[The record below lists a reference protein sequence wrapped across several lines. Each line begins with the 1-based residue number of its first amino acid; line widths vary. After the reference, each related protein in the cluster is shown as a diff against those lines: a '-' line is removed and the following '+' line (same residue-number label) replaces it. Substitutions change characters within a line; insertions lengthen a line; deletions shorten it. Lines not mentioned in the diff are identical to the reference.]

1 MTTGLGGGPFDRAA
15 LACLRAGLLAL
26 ARAGRLAARSLR
38 RLADFTMNETS
49 SSAALAAGARAA
61 TVLGRDGYSSRAS
74 QLVKRE
80 DCRDDNRQW
89 NKKPGGRPVLAL
101 RHVLCALALIG
112 AAASAAGRAEAQTYP
127 DRLIK
132 MVVPYPAGGP
142 IDITARLVVQ
152 RLGPILG
159 QTVIIENRGG
169 AGGALGTKAVAAAE
183 PDGYTLL
190 FGNAS
195 ALVVGPAVYRF
206 RDYDTIR
213 QFTPVAKVT
222 EGYEVLV
229 VAPDFPAKNVPELVA
244 YAKANP
250 GKLNFGSMGYG
261 NLTHLAG
268 ELFKLQT
275 GTDFTHV
282 PYKGPP
288 EAVAGIVT
296 GQVHILFGEVAGLLP
311 LVREGKIRG
320 LGVASVSRNALAP
333 ELPTM
338 IEGGLPDFVALTFTG
353 VVAPVG
359 TPASIV
365 NKLNAAINES
375 LKPSD
380 VVAALG
386 KLGAEVRTG
395 SAAEFGTF
403 LAKERDLW
411 VDVVTRTGIKAE

>member
-1 MTTGLGGGPFDRAA
+1 MLCIV
-15 LACLRAGLLAL
+15 LAIGAG
-26 ARAGRLAARSLR
+26 AGIV
-38 RLADFTMNETS
+38 
-49 SSAALAAGARAA
+49 ARAA
-61 TVLGRDGYSSRAS
+61 
-74 QLVKRE
+74 
-80 DCRDDNRQW
+80 
-89 NKKPGGRPVLAL
+89 
-101 RHVLCALALIG
+101 
-112 AAASAAGRAEAQTYP
+112 AQAYP

-132 MVVPYPAGGP
+132 IVVPYPPGGP
-142 IDITARLVVQ
+142 IDITARIVAQ

-169 AGGALGTKAVAAAE
+169 AGGALGSKAVASAE

-195 ALVVGPAVYRF
+195 AFVVGPAVYRF
-206 RDYDTIR
+206 RDYDTLK

-229 VAPDFPAKNVPELVA
+229 VAADFPPRDVQELIA
-244 YAKANP
+244 YAKARP

-261 NLTHLAG
+261 NLTHLVA

-275 GTDFTHV
+275 GTDFVHV
-282 PYKGPP
+282 PYKGSP
-288 EAVAGIVT
+288 EAVAGIAA

-311 LVREGKIRG
+311 LVREGKLRA
-320 LGVASVSRNALAP
+320 LGVASVGRNALAP

-353 VVAPVG
+353 VVAPKG
-359 TPASIV
+359 TPPAIV
-365 NKLNAAINES
+365 SKLNAAINES
-375 LKPSD
+375 LKPPE

-386 KLGAEVRTG
+386 KLGAEVRPA
-395 SAAEFGTF
+395 SPEEFGTF
-403 LAKERDLW
+403 LAKERDKW

>member
-1 MTTGLGGGPFDRAA
+1 MIARRFVLYAA
-15 LACLRAGLLAL
+15 
-26 ARAGRLAARSLR
+26 
-38 RLADFTMNETS
+38 
-49 SSAALAAGARAA
+49 
-61 TVLGRDGYSSRAS
+61 VLVG
-74 QLVKRE
+74 V
-80 DCRDDNRQW
+80 
-89 NKKPGGRPVLAL
+89 
-101 RHVLCALALIG
+101 
-112 AAASAAGRAEAQTYP
+112 AASMAGPAASQTYP
-127 DRLIK
+127 DRLVK
-132 MVVPYPAGGP
+132 LVVPFPAGGP
-142 IDITARLVVQ
+142 IDITARLLVQ

-169 AGGALGTKAVAAAE
+169 AGGALGTKAVVGAE

-206 RDYDTIR
+206 RDYDTLK

-229 VAPDFPAKNVPELVA
+229 VAADSPVKNVQDLIA

-261 NLTHLAG
+261 NLTHLAA
-268 ELFKLQT
+268 ELFKLRT
-275 GTDFTHV
+275 GTDFVHV
-282 PYKGPP
+282 PYKGSP

-296 GQVHILFGEVAGLLP
+296 GQVHMLFGEVAGLLP
-311 LVREGKIRG
+311 LVREGKIRA
-320 LGVASVSRNALAP
+320 LGVASAGRNALAP
-333 ELPTM
+333 DLPTL

-353 VVAPVG
+353 VMAPAG

-365 NKLNAAINES
+365 NKLNAAVNES
-375 LKPSD
+375 LQPLD

-395 SAAEFGTF
+395 SPEEFGAF
-403 LAKERDLW
+403 LAKERDKW
-411 VDVVTRTGIKAE
+411 VDVVARTGIKAE

>member
-1 MTTGLGGGPFDRAA
+1 M
-15 LACLRAGLLAL
+15 
-26 ARAGRLAARSLR
+26 
-38 RLADFTMNETS
+38 
-49 SSAALAAGARAA
+49 
-61 TVLGRDGYSSRAS
+61 
-74 QLVKRE
+74 
-80 DCRDDNRQW
+80 
-89 NKKPGGRPVLAL
+89 
-101 RHVLCALALIG
+101 
-112 AAASAAGRAEAQTYP
+112 
-127 DRLIK
+127 
-132 MVVPYPAGGP
+132 
-142 IDITARLVVQ
+142 VQ

-206 RDYDTIR
+206 RDYDTVKH
-213 QFTPVAKVT
+213 FTPVAKVT

-229 VAPDFPAKNVPELVA
+229 VAPDFPAKNVQELVA

-250 GKLNFGSMGYG
+250 AKLNFGSMGYG

-282 PYKGPP
+282 PYKGSP

-320 LGVASVSRNALAP
+320 LGVASATRNALAP

-353 VVAPVG
+353 VVAPAG

-375 LKPSD
+375 LKPAEIVDGAGQARGRGADGIGAGVRGVHRQGAGQVGRRGDAHGHQGGVSAQRAPSPPL
-380 VVAALG
+380 VVPGLEPGHPSENTLRSKRIGLPGHSPAM
-386 KLGAEVRTG
+386 TG
-395 SAAEFGTF
+395 SVGARLARTRARRTTSAE
-403 LAKERDLW
+403 
-411 VDVVTRTGIKAE
+411 

>member
-1 MTTGLGGGPFDRAA
+1 M
-15 LACLRAGLLAL
+15 LA
-26 ARAGRLAARSLR
+26 
-38 RLADFTMNETS
+38 
-49 SSAALAAGARAA
+49 
-61 TVLGRDGYSSRAS
+61 
-74 QLVKRE
+74 
-80 DCRDDNRQW
+80 
-89 NKKPGGRPVLAL
+89 P

-112 AAASAAGRAEAQTYP
+112 AAASAAGRVDAQTYP

-159 QTVIIENRGG
+159 QTVIVENRGG

-206 RDYDTIR
+206 RDYDTLK
-213 QFTPVAKVT
+213 QFTSVAKVT

-229 VAPDFPAKNVPELVA
+229 VAPDFPAKNVQELVA

-282 PYKGPP
+282 PYKGSP

-320 LGVASVSRNALAP
+320 LGVASATRNALAP

-338 IEGGLPDFVALTFTG
+338 IEGGIPDFVALTFTG
-353 VVAPVG
+353 VVAPAG

-365 NKLNAAINES
+365 TKLNAAINES
-375 LKPSD
+375 LKPAE

-386 KLGAEVRTG
+386 KLGAEV
-395 SAAEFGTF
+395 
-403 LAKERDLW
+403 
-411 VDVVTRTGIKAE
+411 

>member
-1 MTTGLGGGPFDRAA
+1 MIARRFVLCIVAAFAVLGMVDRAA
-15 LACLRAGLLAL
+15 
-26 ARAGRLAARSLR
+26 
-38 RLADFTMNETS
+38 
-49 SSAALAAGARAA
+49 
-61 TVLGRDGYSSRAS
+61 
-74 QLVKRE
+74 
-80 DCRDDNRQW
+80 
-89 NKKPGGRPVLAL
+89 
-101 RHVLCALALIG
+101 
-112 AAASAAGRAEAQTYP
+112 AQNYP

-142 IDITARLVVQ
+142 IDLTARLVAQ

-206 RDYDTIR
+206 RDYDTVKH
-213 QFTPVAKVT
+213 FTPIAKVT

-229 VAPDFPAKNVPELVA
+229 VAPDFPPRNVQELIA
-244 YAKANP
+244 YSKVNP

-261 NLTHLAG
+261 NLTHLVA
-268 ELFKLQT
+268 ELFKLRT
-275 GTDFTHV
+275 GTDFVHV
-282 PYKGPP
+282 PYKGSP
-288 EAVAGIVT
+288 EAVAGIVA

-311 LVREGKIRG
+311 LVREGKIRA
-320 LGVASVSRNALAP
+320 LGVASVGRNALAP
-333 ELPTM
+333 ELPTL

-353 VVAPVG
+353 VVAPAG
-359 TPASIV
+359 TPAPIV
-365 NKLNAAINES
+365 NKLNAAINEV
-375 LKPSD
+375 LKSPD
-380 VVAALG
+380 AVAALG

-395 SAAEFGTF
+395 SPADFGAF
-403 LAKERDLW
+403 IAKERDKW

>member
-1 MTTGLGGGPFDRAA
+1 
-15 LACLRAGLLAL
+15 
-26 ARAGRLAARSLR
+26 
-38 RLADFTMNETS
+38 
-49 SSAALAAGARAA
+49 
-61 TVLGRDGYSSRAS
+61 
-74 QLVKRE
+74 
-80 DCRDDNRQW
+80 
-89 NKKPGGRPVLAL
+89 
-101 RHVLCALALIG
+101 
-112 AAASAAGRAEAQTYP
+112 
-127 DRLIK
+127 

-142 IDITARLVVQ
+142 IDLTARLVVQ

-206 RDYDTIR
+206 RDYDTIK

-229 VAPDFPAKNVPELVA
+229 VAPDFPAKNVQELIA

-282 PYKGPP
+282 PYKGSP

-338 IEGGLPDFVALTFTG
+338 IEGGTPRLRRAHIYRRGRAGGHAGGHRRQAQCRDQRKPQARRGRGGPGQARRRGADGIGAG
-353 VVAPVG
+353 VRRR
-359 TPASIV
+359 
-365 NKLNAAINES
+365 S
-375 LKPSD
+375 L
-380 VVAALG
+380 
-386 KLGAEVRTG
+386 R
-395 SAAEFGTF
+395 
-403 LAKERDLW
+403 KERDKW

>member
-1 MTTGLGGGPFDRAA
+1 MI
-15 LACLRAGLLAL
+15 
-26 ARAGRLAARSLR
+26 ARR
-38 RLADFTMNETS
+38 F
-49 SSAALAAGARAA
+49 
-61 TVLGRDGYSSRAS
+61 
-74 QLVKRE
+74 
-80 DCRDDNRQW
+80 
-89 NKKPGGRPVLAL
+89 
-101 RHVLCALALIG
+101 VLCAAVTICV
-112 AAASAAGRAEAQTYP
+112 ASSMPGRAESQGYP

-132 MVVPYPAGGP
+132 LVVPFPAGGP
-142 IDITARLVVQ
+142 IDITARLLVQ

-169 AGGALGTKAVAAAE
+169 AGGALGTKAVVGAE

-206 RDYDTIR
+206 RDYDTLK
-213 QFTPVAKVT
+213 QFMPVAKVT

-229 VAPDFPAKNVPELVA
+229 VAADSPVKNVQDLIT

-261 NLTHLAG
+261 NLTHLAA

-275 GTDFTHV
+275 GTDFVHV
-282 PYKGPP
+282 PYKGSP

-296 GQVHILFGEVAGLLP
+296 GQVHMLFGEVAGLLP
-311 LVREGKIRG
+311 LVREGKIRA
-320 LGVASVSRNALAP
+320 LGVASTGRNALAP

-353 VVAPVG
+353 VMAPAG

-365 NKLNAAINES
+365 NKLNAAVNES
-375 LKPSD
+375 LKPLD
-380 VVAALG
+380 MVAALG

-395 SAAEFGTF
+395 SPEEFGAF
-403 LAKERDLW
+403 LAKERDKW
-411 VDVVTRTGIKAE
+411 VDVVARTGIKVE